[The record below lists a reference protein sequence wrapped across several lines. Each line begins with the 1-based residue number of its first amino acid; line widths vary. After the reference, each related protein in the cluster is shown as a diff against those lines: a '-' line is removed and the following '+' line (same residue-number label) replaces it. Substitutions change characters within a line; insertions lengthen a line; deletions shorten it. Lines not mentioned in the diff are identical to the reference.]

1 MLLLA
6 GLFPVIG
13 ALVVSIPLPVL
24 GGAGLVMF
32 AMIIA
37 AGINILA
44 RVEHNKRNSI
54 IVAVSIGAGMAVTVR
69 PELLAHLPEFAK
81 VALASGITT
90 GSLVALLLSGIL
102 PGGEPLELDDDAENA
117 EAETA

>member
-1 MLLLA
+1 
-6 GLFPVIG
+6 
-13 ALVVSIPLPVL
+13 VSIPLPVL

-32 AMIIA
+32 AMIISA
-37 AGINILA
+37 CINILS

-69 PELLAHLPEFAK
+69 PELLVHLPEFAK
-81 VALASGITT
+81 VALSSGITT
-90 GSLVALLLSGIL
+90 GSLMALLLSGIL
-102 PGGEPLELDDDAENA
+102 PGREPVELDDDAGA